1 MLSHVKKPR
10 FRNLQ
15 IIIGLTKVFIFP
27 NCFLTAVQCSDSSGV
42 RRIVG
47 WFRMDVGLAY
57 FEIKDTTSECNS
69 WIQLIWG
76 VHELN
81 SYGRPVHEREVVS
94 YSWALAEWL
103 ISSLVTKDLRGGRV
117 IPQSGH
123 QTISKDFA
131 ISNLFAHFCHL
142 QRSKMSDEEDL
153 DKETIGRKVKIQSEY
168 LFTSVLSEWW

>member
-1 MLSHVKKPR
+1 
-10 FRNLQ
+10 
-15 IIIGLTKVFIFP
+15 
-27 NCFLTAVQCSDSSGV
+27 
-42 RRIVG
+42 
-47 WFRMDVGLAY
+47 MDVGLAY

-117 IPQSGH
+117 ILQSGH

-131 ISNLFAHFCHL
+131 ISNLFFHFCHL

-153 DKETIGRKVKIQSEY
+153 DKETIGRKVKYSIWIFSF
-168 LFTSVLSEWW
+168 LGKWWWFFRKVKYCWPNFLVFSLQLW